1 MASFE
6 YKCLCGRRVT
16 TRDRKPPRCPGDGI
30 TMTREW
36 NTFAVARKPVIGSHY
51 NHSVGSVIHSDRQFR
66 SELARKSDEAS
77 ERLGFEHNFQPV
89 DVRDREACG
98 VTDEGLDRVE
108 SRLRAEGKTETK
120 RIVSL

>member
-1 MASFE
+1 MAQIE
-6 YKCLCGRRVT
+6 WKCLCGRRVT
-16 TRDRKPPRCPGDGI
+16 TRDRTPPRCPGDGI

-36 NTFAVARKPVIGSHY
+36 NTFAVARKPFTESHF

-66 SELARKSDEAS
+66 SELARKSDEMS
-77 ERLGFEHNFQPV
+77 ERQGFEANFQPV
-89 DVRDREACG
+89 DVRDKAACG